1 MIGRWVQQHWHMPR
15 PLGHPVAFYLLSMEV
30 VTAAEAVPLW
40 GPQGLLGVKDHQ
52 HSYLGRLPCWAR
64 PFSSWSPGWSSPPI
78 QNGPSLKNKTEDAMD
93 VDPGK
98 LPLCTQP
105 LDSHQQTRG
114 RLVMCRKGLDK
125 PKEFSRYSALD
136 REVGL
141 ALFPKASSSS
151 LEISWKDTIVHQ
163 VQ

>member
-1 MIGRWVQQHWHMPR
+1 MGTTALAYAKTPR
-15 PLGHPVAFYLLSMEV
+15 APGCFLLTEHGSGGGSRDCPAVGTPGPLGSEGPSAQLSRTVA
-30 VTAAEAVPLW
+30 
-40 GPQGLLGVKDHQ
+40 
-52 HSYLGRLPCWAR
+52 CWAR
-64 PFSSWSPGWSSPPI
+64 PFSSWSPGRSPPPI
-78 QNGPSLKNKTEDAMD
+78 QNGPSVKNKTEDAMD
-93 VDPGK
+93 VDLGK

-141 ALFPKASSSS
+141 ALFFQKHLLAP
-151 LEISWKDTIVHQ
+151 WKSHGKIR
-163 VQ
+163 